1 MMPQILVCRPH
12 SGLQDLS
19 KPIHPHANLPQQ
31 TPRVLAHTSPCS
43 PMSEGAHWAHLVQM
57 AVQPIVDDGMEVF
70 QAATMEGVDQVP
82 FSFGLIKFGVGRVE
96 VFNFKQEVRGRDRC
110 VRGTSQ
116 LLDLFK
122 LENMKRVTIL
132 FRKLVKCAAKMG
144 QAQWHTPVIS
154 AIQEAEAGGSQ
165 FEASLRNLVRP
176 CLTIKTKKGW
186 EMQLSGKV
194 PLGLSFQY
202 QKKKRI
208 PSPPHHD
215 YLSSSVKFLCVDN
228 KPLCSILYAFLGSFT
243 VSTSSH
249 VDADCFLC
257 VFLSHGEGNHIYAYD
272 AKIKIQ
278 TLTGLFKGDK

>member
-202 QKKKRI
+202 QKKKKEYQVPLI
-208 PSPPHHD
+208 MTIFLLVLNFYVQITNPCAQFCMHFWGPSQCQPPAMQMPIAF
-215 YLSSSVKFLCVDN
+215 YVSS
-228 KPLCSILYAFLGSFT
+228 
-243 VSTSSH
+243 
-249 VDADCFLC
+249 
-257 VFLSHGEGNHIYAYD
+257 
-272 AKIKIQ
+272 
-278 TLTGLFKGDK
+278 